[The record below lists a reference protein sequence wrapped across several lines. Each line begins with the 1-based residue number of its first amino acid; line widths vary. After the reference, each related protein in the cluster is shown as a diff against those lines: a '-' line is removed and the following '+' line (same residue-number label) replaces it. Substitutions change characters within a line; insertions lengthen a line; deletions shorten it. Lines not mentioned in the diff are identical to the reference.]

1 METMASSY
9 QFDNVL
15 VTWGFD
21 FAYWDANNTYGL
33 LTDIMAYFN
42 AQGVS
47 FDMKHSTVSEYL
59 EAVQQ
64 EIKEKEVNL
73 TVFSED
79 FFPLE

>member
-42 AQGVS
+42 A
-47 FDMKHSTVSEYL
+47 
-59 EAVQQ
+59 
-64 EIKEKEVNL
+64 
-73 TVFSED
+73 
-79 FFPLE
+79 